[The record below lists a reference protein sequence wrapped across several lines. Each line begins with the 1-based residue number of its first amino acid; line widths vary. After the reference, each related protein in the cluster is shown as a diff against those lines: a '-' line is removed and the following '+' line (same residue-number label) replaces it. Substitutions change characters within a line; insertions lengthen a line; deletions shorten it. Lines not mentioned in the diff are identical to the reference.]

1 MPNTLR
7 EAWGQTLGL
16 TYGTARFHFTSK
28 RGRFVSR
35 VITVLALILIGSP
48 VLWAIA
54 VPLWFAWRIFRTYER
69 VVARNARKRAEKA
82 TQGHAVAVRRERR
95 KFRMMIE
102 LG

>member
-16 TYGTARFHFTSK
+16 TYGTLRFHFTSK

-35 VITVLALILIGSP
+35 VLTILTLIIVGSP
-48 VLWAIA
+48 VLWAT
-54 VPLWFAWRIFRTYER
+54 VTPVWFAWRVFRTYER
-69 VVARNARKRAEKA
+69 IVARNARKRAQSG
-82 TQGHAVAVRRERR
+82 TQVAIKRERR

-102 LG
+102 IA

>member
-16 TYGTARFHFTSK
+16 TYGTARFHFTSR
-28 RGRFVSR
+28 RGRVISR
-35 VITVLALILIGSP
+35 IVTVVALSLIGSP

-54 VPLWFAWRIFRTYER
+54 VPSWVAWRTFRLYER
-69 VVARNARKRAEKA
+69 LCARRAQKRAQRA
-82 TQGHAVAVRRERR
+82 SQALTLPRERR

-102 LG
+102 WG

>member
-16 TYGTARFHFTSK
+16 TYGTLRFHFTSK

-35 VITVLALILIGSP
+35 VVSIVALILMGST
-48 VLWAIA
+48 VAWAIA
-54 VPLWFAWRIFRTYER
+54 VPVWVAWRTYRMYER
-69 VVARNARKRAEKA
+69 MCARRAQKRAQRA
-82 TQGHAVAVRRERR
+82 SQALVLMRERR

-102 LG
+102 WG

>member
-16 TYGTARFHFTSK
+16 TYGTLRFHFTSK

-35 VITVLALILIGSP
+35 VLTILTLIIVGSP
-48 VLWAIA
+48 VLWAT
-54 VPLWFAWRIFRTYER
+54 VTPVWFAWRIFRTHER
-69 VVARNARKRAEKA
+69 IVARNARKRAHRG
-82 TQGHAVAVRRERR
+82 TQVAIKRERR

-102 LG
+102 IA

>member
-16 TYGTARFHFTSK
+16 TYGTLRFHFTSK

-35 VITVLALILIGSP
+35 VLTILTLIIVGSP
-48 VLWAIA
+48 VLWAT
-54 VPLWFAWRIFRTYER
+54 VTPVWFAWRIFRTHER
-69 VVARNARKRAEKA
+69 IVARNARKRAERA
-82 TQGHAVAVRRERR
+82 SQGTALAVKRERR

>member
-16 TYGTARFHFTSK
+16 TYGTVRFHFTSK

-35 VITVLALILIGSP
+35 VLTILTLIIVGSP
-48 VLWAIA
+48 VLWAI
-54 VPLWFAWRIFRTYER
+54 VTPVWFAWRVFRTYER
-69 VVARNARKRAEKA
+69 VTARRAQKRAQKG
-82 TQGHAVAVRRERR
+82 TQVAVRRERR

-102 LG
+102 IG